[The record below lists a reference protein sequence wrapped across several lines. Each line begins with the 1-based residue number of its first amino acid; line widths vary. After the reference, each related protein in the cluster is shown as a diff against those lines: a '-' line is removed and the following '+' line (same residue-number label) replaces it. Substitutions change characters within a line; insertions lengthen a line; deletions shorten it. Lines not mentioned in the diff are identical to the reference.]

1 MVINLQYQERIWNEL
16 NKEVGKLAGN
26 PRGSSKRKKN
36 GGLPHFR
43 NVLVSGDTARDSG
56 LYALEHNLSGD
67 GTRHQEIFVRKG
79 TKLPLCQECGNS
91 VKFRLLKKMM
101 YIDEDPDFQ

>member
-56 LYALEHNLSGD
+56 LYALEHNSSGD

-79 TKLPLCQECGNS
+79 TKLPVCRDCGSS